1 MKSDDEWI
9 NVEIDKKWLK
19 RFRFSNEAIQIR
31 EEKPVIRIRVI
42 KKIFKYINQKGEEC
56 KEELIYF
63 TNLDSQQFSTEEI
76 LQLYSMRWDIEVSYK
91 TLKTTLE
98 LERFIS
104 EDGDAARNCVYG
116 KVLFHNIA
124 GIIRKE
130 LNKKISRDTTDGKQY
145 VTNITQLQEMVYETN
160 FLYSIIN
167 GKKTQI
173 KQKIENIVK
182 MINKIKVPV
191 RPNRHYKRWGR
202 VIVNPPSYRFRL
214 DGRNNPKVK
223 SFKHVLITVAP

>member
-1 MKSDDEWI
+1 
-9 NVEIDKKWLK
+9 
-19 RFRFSNEAIQIR
+19 
-31 EEKPVIRIRVI
+31 
-42 KKIFKYINQKGEEC
+42 
-56 KEELIYF
+56 
-63 TNLDSQQFSTEEI
+63 
-76 LQLYSMRWDIEVSYK
+76 
-91 TLKTTLE
+91 
-98 LERFIS
+98 
-104 EDGDAARNCVYG
+104 
-116 KVLFHNIA
+116 
-124 GIIRKE
+124 
-130 LNKKISRDTTDGKQY
+130 
-145 VTNITQLQEMVYETN
+145 MVYETN

-223 SFKHVLITVAP
+223 SFKHVLITVAL

>member
-76 LQLYSMRWDIEVSYK
+76 LQLYSMRWDIEVSYYK
-91 TLKTTLE
+91 
-98 LERFIS
+98 
-104 EDGDAARNCVYG
+104 G
-116 KVLFHNIA
+116 KIFWFMEEYRIL
-124 GIIRKE
+124 
-130 LNKKISRDTTDGKQY
+130 S
-145 VTNITQLQEMVYETN
+145 
-160 FLYSIIN
+160 
-167 GKKTQI
+167 
-173 KQKIENIVK
+173 
-182 MINKIKVPV
+182 KV
-191 RPNRHYKRWGR
+191 
-202 VIVNPPSYRFRL
+202 
-214 DGRNNPKVK
+214 
-223 SFKHVLITVAP
+223 